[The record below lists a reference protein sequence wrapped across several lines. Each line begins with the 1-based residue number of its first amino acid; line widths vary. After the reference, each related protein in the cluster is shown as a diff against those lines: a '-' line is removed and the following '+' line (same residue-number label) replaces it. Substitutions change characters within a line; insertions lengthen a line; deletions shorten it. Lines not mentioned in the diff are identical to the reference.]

1 MKNPNHE
8 FESVKNMRK
17 YLSNI
22 GSELHFQALKRIV
35 NKFNSGQISGI
46 EADQNISTINDI
58 RKKYLDIKSVRYT
71 PISIQNLEE
80 IYLASS
86 SRETA
91 VDDKKIH

>member
-35 NKFNSGQISGI
+35 NKFNSGQI
-46 EADQNISTINDI
+46 
-58 RKKYLDIKSVRYT
+58 
-71 PISIQNLEE
+71 
-80 IYLASS
+80 
-86 SRETA
+86 
-91 VDDKKIH
+91 

>member
-1 MKNPNHE
+1 
-8 FESVKNMRK
+8 MRK

>member
-1 MKNPNHE
+1 
-8 FESVKNMRK
+8 
-17 YLSNI
+17 LWSNI
-22 GSELHFQALKRIV
+22 
-35 NKFNSGQISGI
+35 GI

-86 SRETA
+86 WRETA